1 MENPL
6 YLSVVLSTYNDEKYI
21 AESINSILNQTYPYF
36 EFIIVND
43 GSTDNTLSII
53 KSFDDSR
60 IRLIDKPNT
69 GLVDSLNIGVKAA
82 KYDWIARMD
91 GDDIAEPNRFEEE
104 IEYLKEGVAVVSA
117 GIRIIDAEGK
127 ITSVPSSKR
136 FLVNYA
142 TRLGL
147 QFIVHPLA
155 IFNKDIW
162 GKVGGYDSYMYK
174 NEDCDLWVKMSF
186 WGKLIVLDK
195 KLLRYRRHGNN
206 ITSSTDERQR
216 CTQWI
221 RVIKAAHREPRC
233 FPTEIYDKLVDH
245 IKTIPLFYQSSNAHY
260 RGFPLVYFIFK
271 RYFMLKYSRKIR
283 QILGLL
289 PQKES

>member
-104 IEYLKEGVAVVSA
+104 IGYLKNGIAVVSA
-117 GIRIIDAEGK
+117 GIRIINAEGE

-136 FLVNYA
+136 IFVNSA

-155 IFNKDIW
+155 IFNKTIW
-162 GKVGGYDSYMYK
+162 EKVGGYDPYMYK

-186 WGKLIVLDK
+186 WGKLIVIDK

-206 ITSSTDERQR
+206 ITSSTDERQKL
-216 CTQWI
+216 TQWI
-221 RVIKAAHREPRC
+221 RVIKAAHREPNC
-233 FPTEIYDKLVDH
+233 LPIEIYEKLVNH
-245 IKTIPLFYQSSNAHY
+245 IKTIPLFCESRNVQY
-260 RGFPLVYFIFK
+260 RGLSLLWFVVK
-271 RYFMLKYSRKIR
+271 RYFILKYSHKIS
-283 QILGLL
+283 QILCLL
-289 PQKES
+289 PKKI